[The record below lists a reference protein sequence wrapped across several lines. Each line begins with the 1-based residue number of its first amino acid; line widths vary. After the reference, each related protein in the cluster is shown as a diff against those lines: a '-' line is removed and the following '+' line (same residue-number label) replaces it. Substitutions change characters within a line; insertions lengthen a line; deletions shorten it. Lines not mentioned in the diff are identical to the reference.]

1 MTKLKLTL
9 RDKNDDKVTY
19 EQDKVPARKVLEFW
33 DLQAKLES
41 GEAYSPKD
49 YLMDRIEFCAS
60 LFSAKKVTA
69 KTILDGLN
77 AWELEETVDDIIL
90 TAIGV
95 RKEEDPKLQELAR
108 QMVEKDSSN

>member
-49 YLMDRIEFCAS
+49 YLTDRIEFCAS
-60 LFSAKKVTA
+60 
-69 KTILDGLN
+69 
-77 AWELEETVDDIIL
+77 
-90 TAIGV
+90 
-95 RKEEDPKLQELAR
+95 
-108 QMVEKDSSN
+108 